1 MPKVDIPIETLISD
15 LHGIDWQKRCD
26 AAGLL
31 GQSRDPRAVD
41 ALLPDLND
49 SDWRVRRNAAQALGT
64 LKTPRALMPLLEALK
79 DRTATV
85 RERAA
90 VALGRIK
97 DPETIPAL
105 IEALVEQNGHVNQG
119 AYRAIKKFGRKAG
132 PHLVEALNINPT
144 IYLVELL
151 GESKYEAQSELFI
164 TLAGNSNGVMRQ
176 KALIALG
183 KTGDQRAVDFLM
195 DTLEHGDV
203 ETQTIAVQSL
213 GHLQATQA
221 IPLLLDL
228 LRTDQLQG
236 PLSGLYHAITE
247 AFQTMAGINKEEENA
262 FPGKFPMT
270 FGTSGASTS
279 LPQMMGLLG
288 DENFQKLNQMLSEAE
303 SRAENLGKTLNVP
316 PEILQHFANQTWKFG
331 AMFADARD
339 ARTEQVKVL
348 IELLKSESSLKRA
361 AAALSLPWY
370 TDPQAVQPL
379 ERAMQDEDE
388 TVRRASAW
396 AHAALKNMLDGST

>member
-15 LHGIDWQKRCD
+15 LHGTDWQKRCD
-26 AAGLL
+26 AARSL

-41 ALLPDLND
+41 ALLPELQDK
-49 SDWRVRRNAAQALGT
+49 DWRVRRNAAQALGT
-64 LKTPRALMPLLEALK
+64 LKAPQAVVPLLEALK

-105 IEALVEQNGHVNQG
+105 IEAVVEQNGHVNQG
-119 AYRAIKKFGRKAG
+119 AYQAIKKFVGKAG
-132 PHLVEALNINPT
+132 PHLVEALKIKPN

-151 GESKYEAQSELFI
+151 GESKYEAQTELFI
-164 TLAGNSNGVMRQ
+164 ALAGNSNPVMRQ
-176 KALIALG
+176 TALIALG
-183 KTGDQRAVDFLM
+183 KTRDQHAIDFLM
-195 DTLEHGDV
+195 DTLEHSDM
-203 ETQTIAVQSL
+203 ETQILAVQSL
-213 GHLQATQA
+213 GRLQATQA
-221 IPLLLDL
+221 ITIMLDL
-228 LRTDQLQG
+228 LQTEHLHG
-236 PLSGLYHAITE
+236 PHSGLYHAITE
-247 AFQTMAGINKEEENA
+247 AFQTIAGIKREVESA

-270 FGTSGASTS
+270 FSTSGVSTS

-288 DENFQKLNQMLSEAE
+288 DENFQKLNQMLADAE

-316 PEILQHFANQTWKFG
+316 SEIIGHFADQTWKFG

-348 IELLKSESSLKRA
+348 IELLKSGSSLKRA

-379 ERAMQDEDE
+379 EQAMQDEDE

-396 AHAALKNMLDGST
+396 AYAALKTAQ

>member
-1 MPKVDIPIETLISD
+1 LPKVDIPIEALISD
-15 LHGIDWQKRCD
+15 LHGTDWQKRCD
-26 AAGLL
+26 AARLL

-41 ALLPDLND
+41 ALLPDLQD
-49 SDWRVRRNAAQALGT
+49 KDWRVRRNAAQALGA
-64 LKTPRALMPLLEALK
+64 LKTPRAVVPLLEALK
-79 DRTATV
+79 DRTSTV

-119 AYRAIKKFGRKAG
+119 AYQAIKKFGRKAG
-132 PHLVEALNINPT
+132 PDLVEALKRKSD
-144 IYLVELL
+144 IYLLELL

-164 TLAGNSNGVMRQ
+164 TLAGNSSPVMKQ

-183 KTGDQRAVDFLM
+183 KSGDQRAIDFLM
-195 DTLEHGDV
+195 DALEHGEV
-203 ETQTIAVQSL
+203 EMQTIAVQSL
-213 GHLQATQA
+213 GRLQATQA
-221 IPLLLDL
+221 IPLMLDL
-228 LRTDQLQG
+228 LQTDQLHG

-247 AFQTMAGINKEEENA
+247 AFQTLAGIKKEVEDA

-288 DENFQKLNQMLSEAE
+288 DENFQKLNQMLSDAE
-303 SRAENLGKTLNVP
+303 SRVENLGKTLNVP
-316 PEILQHFANQTWKFG
+316 PEIMGHFADQTWKFG
-331 AMFADARD
+331 AMFADASD

-348 IELLKSESSLKRA
+348 IELLKSELSLKRA

-370 TDPQAVQPL
+370 ADPRAVQPL
-379 ERAMQDEDE
+379 EQAMQDEDE
-388 TVRRASAW
+388 MVRRTSVW
-396 AHAALKNMLDGST
+396 AHAALKSMLNY

>member
-1 MPKVDIPIETLISD
+1 MPKVDIPLETLLSE
-15 LHGIDWQKRCD
+15 LHGTDRQKRCD
-26 AAGLL
+26 AARLL

-49 SDWRVRRNAAQALGT
+49 PDWRVRRNAAQALGA
-64 LKTPRALMPLLEALK
+64 LKTPRAIQPLLEALK

-97 DPETIPAL
+97 DPQTVPAL
-105 IEALVEQNGHVNQG
+105 IEAVVEQNGHVNQG
-119 AYRAIKKFGRKAG
+119 AYQAIKKFGRKAG
-132 PHLVEALNINPT
+132 PDLVEALKMKPT

-151 GESKYEAQSELFI
+151 GESKYGAQTELFI
-164 TLAGNSNGVMRQ
+164 RLAEDSNPVMRQ

-183 KTGDQRAVDFLM
+183 KTGDQRSIDFLM
-195 DTLEHGDV
+195 DTLEHGEV

-213 GHLQATQA
+213 GQLQVTKA
-221 IPLLLDL
+221 IPLMLDL
-228 LRTDQLQG
+228 LQTADLHG

-247 AFQTMAGINKEEENA
+247 AFQTMAGIKTEVENA
-262 FPGKFPMT
+262 FPGKFPMM
-270 FGTSGASTS
+270 FSTSGASTS

-288 DENFQKLNQMLSEAE
+288 DENFQKLNQMLADAE

-316 PEILQHFANQTWKFG
+316 SEIIGHFADQTWKFG

-348 IELLKSESSLKRA
+348 IELLQSGASLKRA

-379 ERAMQDEDE
+379 EQAMQDEDE

-396 AHAALKNMLDGST
+396 AYATLKRAQ

>member
-15 LHGIDWQKRCD
+15 LHGTDWQKRCD
-26 AAGLL
+26 AARSL

-41 ALLPDLND
+41 ALLPDLQD
-49 SDWRVRRNAAQALGT
+49 KDWRVRRNAAQALGT
-64 LKTPRALMPLLEALK
+64 LKAPQAVVPLLEALK

-105 IEALVEQNGHVNQG
+105 IEAAVVEQSGHVNQG
-119 AYRAIKKFGRKAG
+119 AYQAIKKFGRKAG
-132 PHLVEALNINPT
+132 PHLVEALKIKPN

-151 GESKYEAQSELFI
+151 GESKYEAQTELFI
-164 TLAGNSNGVMRQ
+164 ALAGNSNPVMRQ
-176 KALIALG
+176 TALIALG
-183 KTGDQRAVDFLM
+183 KTRDQHTIDFLM
-195 DTLEHGDV
+195 DILEHGDV
-203 ETQTIAVQSL
+203 ETQIRAVQSL
-213 GHLQATQA
+213 GQLRAMQA
-221 IPLLLDL
+221 IPFMLDL
-228 LRTDQLQG
+228 LQTDHLHG

-247 AFQTMAGINKEEENA
+247 AFQTMAGIKKEVENA

-270 FGTSGASTS
+270 FGTSGGSTS

-288 DENFQKLNQMLSEAE
+288 DKNFQKLNQMLSDAE
-303 SRAENLGKTLNVP
+303 GRAEDLGKTLNVP

-348 IELLKSESSLKRA
+348 IKLLKSGSSLKRA

-370 TDPQAVQPL
+370 TDPQAIQPL
-379 ERAMQDEDE
+379 EQAIQDEDE
-388 TVRRASAW
+388 TVRRASIW
-396 AHAALKNMLDGST
+396 AQAALKKSLFFR

>member
-1 MPKVDIPIETLISD
+1 MPKVDIPVETLISD
-15 LHGIDWQKRCD
+15 LHGTDWQKRCD
-26 AAGLL
+26 AARLL

-41 ALLPDLND
+41 ALLPDLQD
-49 SDWRVRRNAAQALGT
+49 RDWRVRRNAAQALGS
-64 LKTPRALMPLLEALK
+64 LKTPRAVGPLLEALK

-105 IEALVEQNGHVNQG
+105 IEALVEENGHVNQG
-119 AYRAIKKFGRKAG
+119 AYQAIKKFGRKAG
-132 PHLVEALNINPT
+132 SHLVGALETKPN

-151 GESKYEAQSELFI
+151 GESKYGAQSELFI
-164 TLAGNSNGVMRQ
+164 RLAGNSDPVMRQ
-176 KALIALG
+176 KALTALG
-183 KTGDQRAVDFLM
+183 KTGDQHAVEFLM
-195 DTLEHGDV
+195 ETLAYSNVDT
-203 ETQTIAVQSL
+203 QIIAVQAL
-213 GHLQATQA
+213 GHLRATQA
-221 IPLLLDL
+221 IPHMLDL
-228 LRTDQLQG
+228 LKTDHLHG
-236 PLSGLYHAITE
+236 PLSGLYQAITE
-247 AFQTMAGINKEEENA
+247 AFQIMAGIHKEVENA

-270 FGTSGASTS
+270 FGTSRASTS

-288 DENFQKLNQMLSEAE
+288 DENFQKLNQMLSDAE

-331 AMFADARD
+331 VMFADARD

-348 IELLKSESSLKRA
+348 TELLKSESVLKRA

-388 TVRRASAW
+388 MVRRASAW
-396 AHAALKNMLDGST
+396 SHTALKNLLDGQM

>member
-15 LHGIDWQKRCD
+15 LHGTDWQKRCD
-26 AAGLL
+26 AARLL
-31 GQSRDPRAVD
+31 GQSRDPRAVE
-41 ALLPDLND
+41 ALLPDLQHK
-49 SDWRVRRNAAQALGT
+49 DWRVRRNAAQALGA
-64 LKTPRALMPLLEALK
+64 LKTPRAVVPLLEILK

-97 DPETIPAL
+97 DSETIPAL

-119 AYRAIKKFGRKAG
+119 AYQAIKKFGRKAG
-132 PHLVEALNINPT
+132 PHLVEALKIKPN

-164 TLAGNSNGVMRQ
+164 TLAGDSNPVMRQ

-183 KTGDQRAVDFLM
+183 KTGDQRAIDFLM
-195 DTLEHGDV
+195 DTLEHDEV
-203 ETQTIAVQSL
+203 ETQIIAVQAL
-213 GHLQATQA
+213 GPLQVTKA
-221 IPLLLDL
+221 IPLMLDL
-228 LRTDQLQG
+228 LQTAHLHG

-247 AFQTMAGINKEEENA
+247 AFQGMAGINKEVENA
-262 FPGKFPMT
+262 FPGKFPMM
-270 FGTSGASTS
+270 FGTSGASTG
-279 LPQMMGLLG
+279 LPEMMGLLG
-288 DENFQKLNQMLSEAE
+288 DNNFQKLNQILADAE
-303 SRAENLGKTLNVP
+303 SRAENLDKALNVP
-316 PEILQHFANQTWKFG
+316 PEILQHFADQTWKFG

-379 ERAMQDEDE
+379 EQAMQAEDE

-396 AHAALKNMLDGST
+396 AHAALKNMLDYLT